1 MNRPATCELC
11 GYPARLTIAMLR
23 VAWDDRTILVK
34 TCLPC
39 GAVAWRTV
47 EALAAEKPKPAKVRY
62 YGASATSERSTPPRH
77 LASKGGAN

>member
-47 EALAAEKPKPAKVRY
+47 EALAAEKPKPAKVPVR
-62 YGASATSERSTPPRH
+62 ALTSA
-77 LASKGGAN
+77 